1 MTMRR
6 LITLPAR
13 RLWTLVAAV
22 CVLALGAGIAQAALR
37 SGGEK
42 PPAKPLDRAIRAAV
56 TAPRAA
62 GISARIEFV
71 NHLLPSGS
79 VAGQSGGS
87 PLLKGAARRLW
98 LTGDGGMRLELQS
111 DSGDAQI
118 VSDGKHASLYDA
130 TSNTVYRADLPQDKS
145 TAEHAQSG
153 PPSLARIDK
162 GLANLGKAWT

>member
-1 MTMRR
+1 MRR

-13 RLWTLVAAV
+13 RLWMLLAAV

-37 SGGEK
+37 SGGST
-42 PPAKPLDRAIRAAV
+42 PPAKPLDRAIRSAAN
-56 TAPRAA
+56 APSPA

-79 VAGQSGGS
+79 VGWRTGSS
-87 PLLKGAARRLW
+87 PLLQGATGRLW
-98 LTGDGGMRLELQS
+98 LTGDGRMRLQLQS
-111 DSGDAQI
+111 DNGDAQL
-118 VSDGKHASLYDA
+118 VSDGKQASVYDA
-130 TSNTVYRADLPQDKS
+130 TSNTVYRADLPQDKGS
-145 TAEHAQSG
+145 AGQHPSG

>member
-1 MTMRR
+1 MRR

-13 RLWTLVAAV
+13 RLWTLLAAV

-56 TAPRAA
+56 TAPEAP

-79 VAGQSGGS
+79 IGGQTGSS
-87 PLLKGAARRLW
+87 PLLKGATGRLW
-98 LTGDGGMRLELQS
+98 LTGDGRMRVETPRDRDGSFEPLLLPKYARRFTAFD
-111 DSGDAQI
+111 DSI
-118 VSDGKHASLYDA
+118 VQKAGVWCAFVVSLC
-130 TSNTVYRADLPQDKS
+130 YRSACESSQNAL
-145 TAEHAQSG
+145 
-153 PPSLARIDK
+153 R
-162 GLANLGKAWT
+162 WR